1 MLKSIGLALLG
12 LGAIGCI
19 MLPFDY
25 IPSQLSFL
33 REQKSSTLWAI
44 FIGLLAVGGIL
55 WYMGMKAD
63 KAEAEKNNQA

>member
-12 LGAIGCI
+12 LGAIGCV

-25 IPSQLSFL
+25 IPSQLGFL
-33 REQKSSTLWAI
+33 AEQKKSTLWAI
-44 FIGLLAVGGIL
+44 FIGLAVVGGVL

-63 KAEAEKNNQA
+63 KAEEEKNSQA